1 VQDTATDLKLLK
13 PEPPLPQ
20 DCCGG
25 GCTLCVWDIYELEKQ
40 AFEQQLALKTLL
52 SAPNPP

>member
-1 VQDTATDLKLLK
+1 MQDTATDLKLLK